1 MTRAL
6 LLVVLFALAGCG
18 SAPTARYYVLS
29 PLEEG
34 VKNAPPAQT
43 RNLAVVVASVRLP
56 QYLDR
61 TEIVTRDGASRL
73 QLADFAQWGGS
84 LRQDMTRVLVGNL
97 GQLLGSDRVVAA
109 GSAPRAAPDYRVEVE
124 ILRFERAADGRVQ
137 LAARWWLLNGKDGA
151 PLASPLATLAGSP
164 LAAEGGYDAVVESM
178 SAVYNQLAVAIADV
192 IRSRTPG

>member
-1 MTRAL
+1 MMRAL
-6 LLVVLFALAGCG
+6 LIALLVALAGCG

-29 PLEEG
+29 PLES
-34 VKNAPPAQT
+34 APPAQK
-43 RNLAVVVASVRLP
+43 RDVAVVVASVRLP

-61 TEIVTRDGASRL
+61 PEIVTRDGASRL

-84 LRQDMTRVLVGNL
+84 LRQDMTRVLIENL
-97 GQLLGSDRVVAA
+97 GRLLGSERVVGAA
-109 GSAPRAAPDYRVEVE
+109 NAPRAAPDYRVEVE

-151 PLASPLATLAGSP
+151 ALASPLVTLAGSP

-178 SAVYNQLAVAIADV
+178 SAVYNRLAGAIADA
-192 IRSRTPG
+192 IRAKAPG